1 MLETAGLLA
10 ASFGAW
16 SLVYAPRS
24 CDKLVFEAMDGV
36 RALPEGRES
45 TAGGKMVRSRASEW
59 SVRACSSLCASVLC
73 KRVNR
78 QLREMSTLPSRR
90 LLTLSMHA
98 GMQFAGGL
106 TEQTATASSL
116 KRRERSPSP
125 RPCKR
130 RVPSYYSPQLYA
142 DAPPSLARG
151 WSFDANGGRDDT
163 AGAPSSERSSPGLD
177 WLRRT
182 QELHLATPPLGGQHS
197 LAGTGSNSSATA
209 MDANGDVGMDG
220 ETEGAL
226 PHEQHLAST
235 SNLDSH
241 HSAAGHLY
249 HPIPVAPHHAPPLH
263 QHLAGSP
270 QEHPPPPP
278 SRPPSA
284 TSVGAGAAHPQ
295 SQLGAA
301 SFGLAGPIDWSQQQQ
316 PDSVLLDAEDS
327 AMMMDDSAAGARKQT
342 GGTGGGGWKVTMG
355 YRADCIKC
363 LQRVPGHYSHVV
375 PT

>member
-125 RPCKR
+125 RPCKVRPRVDLIQLCLLTSYTRSSGRIPAHSAESRRTTLRNSTPTPRQVSRGDGRSMPTAAETTPPARR
-130 RVPSYYSPQLYA
+130 RV
-142 DAPPSLARG
+142 RG
-151 WSFDANGGRDDT
+151 PVRVW
-163 AGAPSSERSSPGLD
+163 
-177 WLRRT
+177 
-182 QELHLATPPLGGQHS
+182 
-197 LAGTGSNSSATA
+197 TGS
-209 MDANGDVGMDG
+209 G
-220 ETEGAL
+220 
-226 PHEQHLAST
+226 
-235 SNLDSH
+235 
-241 HSAAGHLY
+241 GH
-249 HPIPVAPHHAPPLH
+249 
-263 QHLAGSP
+263 
-270 QEHPPPPP
+270 
-278 SRPPSA
+278 RN
-284 TSVGAGAAHPQ
+284 
-295 SQLGAA
+295 
-301 SFGLAGPIDWSQQQQ
+301 
-316 PDSVLLDAEDS
+316 
-327 AMMMDDSAAGARKQT
+327 
-342 GGTGGGGWKVTMG
+342 
-355 YRADCIKC
+355 CI
-363 LQRVPGHYSHVV
+363 
-375 PT
+375 